1 MNSVNDTAKR
11 IQEICKQLERHEK
24 IEKELKGEIRELML
38 KLKLKL

>member
-1 MNSVNDTAKR
+1 MTSINDAVRR

-24 IEKELKGEIRELML
+24 IERQLKKEIRELML

>member
-1 MNSVNDTAKR
+1 MTSFNEMSKR

-24 IEKELKGEIRELML
+24 IEKELKREIRELML